1 MLATMIHLLRGT
13 PYIYQGEELGMTNA
27 GFTDISQY
35 RDVESLNHFRILQ
48 DKGPHGG
55 RTPTGFYRC
64 TPGTTAARRCS
75 GRRGKTADSPT
86 ATPWI
91 EVNKNCDRINAERSW
106 KTRIPFSIIIES

>member
-48 DKGPHGG
+48 EKGLT
-55 RTPTGFYRC
+55 RTGCLP
-64 TPGTTAARRCS
+64 
-75 GRRGKTADSPT
+75 DSPDPLQGQQPH
-86 ATPWI
+86 AGSV
-91 EVNKNCDRINAERSW
+91 ECRKKRRVHRRHAVD
-106 KTRIPFSIIIES
+106 FGQ